1 MHSLKTKITL
11 QTAAITVI
19 AVFVATLLGVLFIR
33 NNESRKSDQLLL
45 LLCETGERNLD
56 YYFNSVEKS
65 VRKVTAFTEKN
76 LDGLEDEQLRAH
88 TEKVRAFFDETANK
102 TNGVLTYYY
111 RIDPAV
117 SQTVKGFWYTNVDGN
132 EFTEHEVTDISLYDT
147 EDTGALVWFTVPK
160 QTGRPIW
167 LPPYI
172 TENLDMRVISYNCPI
187 FFRGQFIGVIG
198 IEIDYSTM
206 AEQVESIRLYSN
218 GYAFLTDAGGSLIFH
233 PRIDAAQTPG
243 GAKPELPEG
252 LLSES
257 TFTSYTYEGIKKE
270 AVWLSLNNGMRLYVS
285 VPEDETKGDWQLL
298 IRNMMLAAAAALLL
312 SVFLTQFL
320 AGRITK
326 PLKQLT
332 EAARQADEGNY
343 DVKVDYDGKDEVGTL
358 ARTFRRMAGH
368 TKEHI
373 TDLSRRAN
381 VDALTSVRNKG
392 AFTAFIEEMQKT
404 MEEKPEAS
412 EFAIGIF
419 DCDDLK
425 TINDRYGHD
434 KGDVYLKTASRLI
447 CKVFQHSPVF
457 RIGGDE
463 FAAILQNDD
472 LKNMEGLLA
481 QFEERKNKITGSAVQ
496 PWEQAHISVGIAQFD
511 PEKDSG
517 VTDTVRRADQMM
529 YKHKKASKNTGAE
542 RHFR

>member
-257 TFTSYTYEGIKKE
+257 TFTSYTYE
-270 AVWLSLNNGMRLYVS
+270 S
-285 VPEDETKGDWQLL
+285 
-298 IRNMMLAAAAALLL
+298 
-312 SVFLTQFL
+312 
-320 AGRITK
+320 
-326 PLKQLT
+326 
-332 EAARQADEGNY
+332 
-343 DVKVDYDGKDEVGTL
+343 
-358 ARTFRRMAGH
+358 
-368 TKEHI
+368 
-373 TDLSRRAN
+373 
-381 VDALTSVRNKG
+381 
-392 AFTAFIEEMQKT
+392 
-404 MEEKPEAS
+404 
-412 EFAIGIF
+412 
-419 DCDDLK
+419 
-425 TINDRYGHD
+425 
-434 KGDVYLKTASRLI
+434 
-447 CKVFQHSPVF
+447 
-457 RIGGDE
+457 
-463 FAAILQNDD
+463 
-472 LKNMEGLLA
+472 
-481 QFEERKNKITGSAVQ
+481 ERKLCG
-496 PWEQAHISVGIAQFD
+496 
-511 PEKDSG
+511 
-517 VTDTVRRADQMM
+517 
-529 YKHKKASKNTGAE
+529 
-542 RHFR
+542 